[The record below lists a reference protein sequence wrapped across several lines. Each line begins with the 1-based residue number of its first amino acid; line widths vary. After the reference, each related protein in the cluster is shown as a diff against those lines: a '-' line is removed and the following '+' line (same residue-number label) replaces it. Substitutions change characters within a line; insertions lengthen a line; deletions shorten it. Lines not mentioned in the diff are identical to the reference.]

1 MNPSTIYAVVEC
13 GLVFGAEKVLF
24 LIKFEDYEIYFM
36 FLGTTVGAFNDFLW
50 SKGAFRDSG
59 AGAGAGAGFGNFFKK

>member
-1 MNPSTIYAVVEC
+1 MLELKYMIESQYYLYAVVEC

-36 FLGTTVGAFNDFLW
+36 FLGTTVGAFNDF
-50 SKGAFRDSG
+50 SYMG
-59 AGAGAGAGFGNFFKK
+59 